1 VAIVL
6 AAEHLAGFGGLDV
19 LLEVVEA
26 FQQVAVDGLAGLG
39 PLDEH
44 AKILRAGLQR
54 VAERDLLVEPPA
66 ALQQLLRLGLVLPE
80 VRLAD
85 ARFDARQFFRG
96 TCGVKDNSA
105 SQPTAS

>member
-1 VAIVL
+1 VDGDDGVEAIVL

-80 VRLAD
+80 IGLGDTGLD
-85 ARFDARQFFRG
+85 AIELG
-96 TCGVKDNSA
+96 T
-105 SQPTAS
+105 